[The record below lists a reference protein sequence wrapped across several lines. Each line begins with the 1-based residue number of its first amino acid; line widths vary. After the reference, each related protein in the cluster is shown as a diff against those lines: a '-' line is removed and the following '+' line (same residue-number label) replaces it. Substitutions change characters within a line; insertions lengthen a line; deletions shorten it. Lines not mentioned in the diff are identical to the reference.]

1 MGRNQPVVFKEDN
14 EWRLWVYTLTLLAAC
29 IVLGITSGWS
39 LPSTG
44 IQVGL
49 FFLVLNLISE
59 SFSVHLPFHT
69 KAGTISVTSALVI
82 AEILLFSPLSASL
95 LAAVGTI
102 RPKDVMGRTKIRS
115 FIFNRSQIFFSTL
128 ITADLFKS
136 IGGFVAFSGDA
147 LLKDAIPLVVAG
159 VLFTGLNLLFM
170 TIYIGMSVKKSP
182 RSIWRTDLSF
192 SWINH
197 LADTAMALLLVGS
210 YLALGFL
217 GPVLFFSPLLFSRW
231 SMARFVQLREVYM
244 DIVGT
249 LTKTLE
255 AKDPYTAGHSARV
268 ADYAVDLGVALKVS
282 NRDLDAL
289 YFAGML
295 HDIGKIAIPDEILNK
310 VSVLSREEYAQM
322 QQHAIYSFEIVQHLQ
337 FLGRGIEWIACHHER
352 WDGKGF
358 PGRVK
363 GEEIPF
369 GARIISVVDTF
380 DAMTSD
386 RSYRK
391 GSSIT
396 DAEEEIGRVSGSQF
410 DPKVVATFLRMS
422 KSLILE
428 EAGDE
433 AAATSD
439 TKA

>member
-1 MGRNQPVVFKEDN
+1 
-14 EWRLWVYTLTLLAAC
+14 
-29 IVLGITSGWS
+29 
-39 LPSTG
+39 
-44 IQVGL
+44 
-49 FFLVLNLISE
+49 
-59 SFSVHLPFHT
+59 
-69 KAGTISVTSALVI
+69 
-82 AEILLFSPLSASL
+82 
-95 LAAVGTI
+95 
-102 RPKDVMGRTKIRS
+102 
-115 FIFNRSQIFFSTL
+115 
-128 ITADLFKS
+128 
-136 IGGFVAFSGDA
+136 
-147 LLKDAIPLVVAG
+147 
-159 VLFTGLNLLFM
+159 
-170 TIYIGMSVKKSP
+170 
-182 RSIWRTDLSF
+182 
-192 SWINH
+192 
-197 LADTAMALLLVGS
+197 MALLLVGS